1 MKTLVALLVSVVLPA
16 WLVAQT
22 PAAPAPAAPATK
34 PATAPTAKSAA
45 IPAAKTAAPAKAAPA
60 VAAKAGADQSKTE
73 KTAKKEEAPA
83 KIEGM
88 EIGRGEKG
96 FLGLQIVDGNFKLN
110 FYDAK
115 KKAQTPDL
123 TRAVLRWNPNNK
135 PGAEV
140 YILSPGGGKF
150 LTLARTVRPP
160 YTFKLFIG
168 LFADGAEQPTESY
181 VVDFRQ

>member
-1 MKTLVALLVSVVLPA
+1 MKTLVALVVSLVLPG

-22 PAAPAPAAPATK
+22 PAAKAPVAPAAKAT
-34 PATAPTAKSAA
+34 
-45 IPAAKTAAPAKAAPA
+45 APAKAASG
-60 VAAKAGADQSKTE
+60 VAAKAGADKGKTE

-115 KKAQTPDL
+115 KKPQTPDL
-123 TRAVLRWNPNNK
+123 TRAVLRWNPSYK
-135 PGAEV
+135 PQPELYTLG
-140 YILSPGGGKF
+140 PGGGKF

-168 LFADGAEQPTESY
+168 LYAEGAEQPAESY